1 MPGLASQFE
10 VNRIEGGGFS
20 SPIAAAESTT
30 EFGTNLYIYFDD
42 GGNAETAGN
51 ISSATIGS
59 NAFVDSDLTDS
70 WDGEGEY
77 YGFRTV
83 GGSGDPISVGKIAS
97 NGEITQVIVDLEN
110 LGSFSVTG
118 SIPYVDYY
126 AGSFLM
132 YKTGSK
138 HYNSIEGAVSQSC
151 VDKYINFSGSD
162 FQDFIA
168 QAIPEAFDESIVGK
182 VITNP
187 STEISSSIQ
196 FQGYPHSGSIG
207 SGITDEP

>member
-1 MPGLASQFE
+1 MPLLFSRFE
-10 VNRIEGGGFS
+10 VNRLEGQGFS

-30 EFGTNLYIYFDD
+30 EFGNSVFIYIDD

-51 ISSATIGS
+51 ISSATIGN
-59 NAFVDSDLTDS
+59 NAYVDSDLTDA

-77 YGFRTV
+77 YGLRTV
-83 GGSGDPISVGKIAS
+83 GGTGDPISVGKLAS
-97 NGEITQVIVDLEN
+97 DGQVTEVFDDIVDLF
-110 LGSFSVTG
+110 SFSVTG

-138 HYNSIEGAVSQSC
+138 HYTSIEGAVSQSC
-151 VDKYINFSGSD
+151 VDRYINFSGSD

-168 QAIPEAFDESIVGK
+168 QAIPEAFDETIVGR

-187 STEISSSIQ
+187 STQISASLQ

-207 SGITDEP
+207 SGTGDTP

>member
-1 MPGLASQFE
+1 MPLLFSRFE
-10 VNRIEGGGFS
+10 VNRIEGAGFS

-30 EFGTNLYIYFDD
+30 EFGTALYVYFDD
-42 GGNAETAGN
+42 GGTAETAGN
-51 ISSATIGS
+51 LSSATIGN
-59 NAFVDSDLTDS
+59 NAFTDSDLTDP
-70 WDGEGEY
+70 WDGQGEY

-83 GGSGDPISVGKIAS
+83 GGTGDPISVGKLAS
-97 NGEITQVIVDLEN
+97 DGELTEVFDDIEDLF
-110 LGSFSVTG
+110 SFSVTG

-138 HYNSIEGAVSQSC
+138 HYSSIEGAVSQSC
-151 VDKYINFSGSD
+151 VDRYINFSGSD

-168 QAIPEAFDESIVGK
+168 QAIPEAFDETVVGR

-187 STEISSSIQ
+187 STQISASLQ

-207 SGITDEP
+207 SDIGGPY

>member
-1 MPGLASQFE
+1 MPLLFSRFE
-10 VNRIEGGGFS
+10 VNRFEGAGFS

-42 GGNAETAGN
+42 GGSAETAGN

-70 WDGEGEY
+70 WDGQGEY

-97 NGEITQVIVDLEN
+97 DGEITQVIVDLEN

-151 VDKYINFSGSD
+151 VDMYINFSGSD